1 MIRGRSMLWKKGIP
15 TETEYVFLYQII
27 GMRNQGN
34 INFNRKY
41 PQVEDLRIRAKNRIP
56 RFAFDYLDGGCNQEE
71 NLGRNTYELQQVM
84 LEPNYLVNF
93 SGAELQTSLFG
104 ETYNAPFGVAP
115 MGLQGLM
122 WPGASRILAKAAF
135 KHKLPFVLS
144 TVATSPIEEICEL
157 TEGKAWFQF
166 YHPASKEIR
175 DDLIARAEAAG
186 SKVLVLLCDVPTH
199 GYRPR
204 EIRNGLSMPPR
215 MSMRNILQML
225 NRPQWTMATLR
236 EGTPHFA
243 NLKPYMPKGLDLR
256 GLGRFMDELFEKRM
270 TADKIAAIRDRWKG
284 TLVLKGVASEAD
296 AELAVKLGLDG
307 IVISN
312 HGGRQLDIGESS
324 IAALQRLAPK
334 YADKLTIMMDSGL
347 RSGTDIARAMACGAQ
362 FTFLGRAFMYGITA
376 LGSAGGEHTIA
387 MLNAQLRQT
396 MEQLGCSKTSK
407 FREHL
412 IKNP

>member
-1 MIRGRSMLWKKGIP
+1 
-15 TETEYVFLYQII
+15 
-27 GMRNQGN
+27 
-34 INFNRKY
+34 
-41 PQVEDLRIRAKNRIP
+41 
-56 RFAFDYLDGGCNQEE
+56 
-71 NLGRNTYELQQVM
+71 
-84 LEPNYLVNF
+84 
-93 SGAELQTSLFG
+93 
-104 ETYNAPFGVAP
+104 
-115 MGLQGLM
+115 
-122 WPGASRILAKAAF
+122 
-135 KHKLPFVLS
+135 
-144 TVATSPIEEICEL
+144 
-157 TEGKAWFQF
+157 
-166 YHPASKEIR
+166 
-175 DDLIARAEAAG
+175 
-186 SKVLVLLCDVPTH
+186 LCDVPTH

-225 NRPQWTMATLR
+225 SRPQWALATLM

-296 AELAVKLGLDG
+296 AALAVKLGLDG

-362 FTFLGRAFMYGITA
+362 FTFLGRAFMYGTAA
-376 LGSAGGEHTIA
+376 LGKNGGEHTIA
-387 MLNAQLRQT
+387 MLKAQLKQT
-396 MEQLGCSKTSK
+396 MEQLGCTSPAGLSA
-407 FREHL
+407 HL
-412 IKNP
+412 

>member
-1 MIRGRSMLWKKGIP
+1 
-15 TETEYVFLYQII
+15 
-27 GMRNQGN
+27 MRNQGN

-41 PQVEDLRIRAKNRIP
+41 PQVEDLRIKALHRIP

-71 NLGRNTYELQQVM
+71 NLARNTRELQQLM
-84 LEPNYLVNF
+84 LKPNYLVNY
-93 SGAELQTSLFG
+93 SGAALQTSLFG
-104 ETYNAPFGVAP
+104 ETYSAPFGVAP

-135 KHKLPFVLS
+135 NHKLPFILS

-166 YHPASKEIR
+166 YHPASSEVR

-186 SKVLVLLCDVPTH
+186 CKVLVLLCDVPTH

-225 NRPQWTMATLR
+225 SRPQWALATLM

-296 AELAVKLGLDG
+296 AALAVKLGLDG

-362 FTFLGRAFMYGITA
+362 FTFLGRAFMYGTAA
-376 LGSAGGEHTIA
+376 LGKNGGEHTIA
-387 MLNAQLRQT
+387 MLKAQLKQT
-396 MEQLGCSKTSK
+396 MEQLGCTSPAALSA
-407 FREHL
+407 HL
-412 IKNP
+412 

>member
-1 MIRGRSMLWKKGIP
+1 MRQFNACQEGIP
-15 TETEYVFLYQII
+15 TETEYVHLYEIT

-41 PQVEDLRIRAKNRIP
+41 PQVEDLRIKAKSRIP

-71 NLGRNTYELQQVM
+71 NLARNTHELQQVM
-84 LEPNYLVNF
+84 LEPNYLGNY
-93 SGAELQTSLFG
+93 SGATLETSLFG
-104 ETYNAPFGVAP
+104 HTYSAPFGIAP

-122 WPGASRILAKAAF
+122 WPGAARILAKAAF
-135 KHKLPFVLS
+135 KHNLPFVLS

-157 TEGKAWFQF
+157 TEGRAWFQF
-166 YHPASKEIR
+166 YHPASAEIR

-186 SKVLVLLCDVPTH
+186 CKVLVLLCDVPTH

-215 MSMRNILQML
+215 MSFRNILQML
-225 NRPQWTMATLR
+225 TRPRWTTATLK
-236 EGTPHFA
+236 EGAPGFA
-243 NLKPYMPKGLDLR
+243 NIEPYMPKGLDLR
-256 GLGRFMDELFEKRM
+256 GLGLFMDELFEKRM

-284 TLVLKGVASEAD
+284 TLLLKGVASEGD
-296 AELAVKLGLDG
+296 AALAVKLGLDG
-307 IVISN
+307 IVVSN

-376 LGSAGGEHTIA
+376 LGRRGGDHTIA
-387 MLNAQLRQT
+387 LLKAQLQQT
-396 MEQLGCSKTSK
+396 MEQLGCSETSK
-407 FREHL
+407 FTEHL
-412 IKNP
+412 INNS